1 MEATKDN
8 LPRAM
13 AFIDEHLESVDCPMK
28 EKMQIDV
35 AVEEIFINIANYAYD
50 PGKGKVTIRVEAQEG
65 EAVITFIDSG
75 VPYDPLA
82 REDPDV
88 TLPAEERQIGG
99 LGIFMVKN
107 TMDDMSYENKDGKN
121 ILTLTKKWE
130 TA

>member
-65 EAVITFIDSG
+65 EAEITFIDSG
-75 VPYDPLA
+75 IPYDPLA

-107 TMDDMSYENKDGKN
+107 TMDGMSYENKDGKN